1 MPLPQSSVSSGDSQI
16 WVSHLQKGH
25 REEEREAGVFLQ
37 GKLEHSHPSHLLTL
51 NLRQKSR
58 KQGGGKATWA
68 SLGNTCLG
76 EGGQSLL
83 PQCLQTGQLGALSWW
98 WASRDSLPGQVAPAS
113 GLEAHDHVGDLQV
126 PLLLQVGQ
134 HAGLKEDLAL
144 AMRYRLLSSSRALIQ
159 RRRAGC

>member
-1 MPLPQSSVSSGDSQI
+1 MPLPQRSGSSGDSQI

-37 GKLEHSHPSHLLTL
+37 GKSEHSHHSHLLTL

-58 KQGGGKATWA
+58 KQPGGKATWV
-68 SLGNTCLG
+68 SPGDTCLG

-83 PQCLQTGQLGALSWW
+83 PQCLHTGQLGAPSCW

-113 GLEAHDHVGDLQV
+113 GLEVDDDIGIF
-126 PLLLQVGQ
+126 
-134 HAGLKEDLAL
+134 
-144 AMRYRLLSSSRALIQ
+144 RFWSSSRWARTVAQ
-159 RRRAGC
+159 RKPCSGPCGTGCSRSPGP